1 VDSSYEY
8 GRIKVLDQQLRAAG
22 VPEPTIA
29 EIMAADEGN
38 APAR

>member
-1 VDSSYEY
+1 VVDSSYED

-22 VPEPTIA
+22 
-29 EIMAADEGN
+29 EGN